1 MGKGSSTTTTTGS
14 IPGAAADETQLRG
27 LLSTLA
33 SSTSGQFGDLSSMAS
48 GNISASDSDRQFIE
62 TAQNAAAE
70 IARKNAENNFASQKR
85 LVEEQLLSKGMEGGS
100 IEAVTTALMGKS
112 NQDALN
118 NINLQ
123 QQGQAAEQ
131 MTSLPFQRAGVQ
143 LSANQLL
150 LQKLLGAANPV
161 MQQSLQERLAQGT
174 TTSRTETSPG
184 AFDYFKEISDLA
196 KKFAPVPK
204 PAPAA

>member
-1 MGKGSSTTTTTGS
+1 
-14 IPGAAADETQLRG
+14 
-27 LLSTLA
+27 
-33 SSTSGQFGDLSSMAS
+33 MAS
-48 GNISASDSDRQFIE
+48 GNISASESDRQFIE
-62 TAQNAAAE
+62 LAQNSAAE

-85 LVEEQLLSKGMEGGS
+85 GVEEQLLSKGMEGSS
-100 IEAVTTALMGKS
+100 IEAVQTALLGKS

-118 NINLQ
+118 NISLQ

-161 MQQSLQERLAQGT
+161 MQQSLQERLAQRT
-174 TTSRTETSPG
+174 TTTKTKQSTAGAALQAATRLAAAYVTAGTSEVGEVAGQAAGG
-184 AFDYFKEISDLA
+184 AVGGA
-196 KKFAPVPK
+196 VV
-204 PAPAA
+204 